1 MIILPAID
9 IKGGQCV
16 RLYQG
21 DYAQVSTYD
30 ADPVKVAQ
38 RWQSAGASWLHVV
51 DLDGAAVGHPINVEV
66 IRKMRAS
73 TSLHIELGGGMRT
86 LEHIGQMLDLGIDRI
101 VLGTVAL
108 IDRELLGEALAR
120 WGERIAVGLDARNGQ
135 VAISGWRETSQVQAT
150 SLATELCAIGVNRF
164 RVNRF
169 IYTDIA
175 RDGALKGPNL
185 DALREMKRVLLANRE
200 GDRST
205 RRRGASGPNH
215 QGDRKGPHSTP
226 LHSRPYNDTEGLRQQ
241 AISCS
246 LIASG
251 GVSSIDDLRSIATLG
266 IEGAIVGKALYTG
279 NVDLAA
285 AIRELER

>member
-9 IKGGQCV
+9 IKDGQCV

-21 DYAQVSTYD
+21 DYAQITTYD
-30 ADPVKVAQ
+30 ADPVLVAQ

-51 DLDGAAVGHPINVEV
+51 DLDGAAAGHPVNIEL
-66 IRKMRAS
+66 IRSMRAA
-73 TSLHIELGGGMRT
+73 TSLHIELGGGMRS
-86 LEHIGQMLDLGIDRI
+86 LDHIGQVLDLGIDRV

-108 IDRELLGEALAR
+108 THRALLEEALER
-120 WGERIAVGLDARNGQ
+120 WGERIAVGLDARKGW

-150 SLATELCAIGVNRF
+150 TLAAELNANGVQ
-164 RVNRF
+164 RF

-185 DALREMKRVLLANRE
+185 DALREMQRV
-200 GDRST
+200 
-205 RRRGASGPNH
+205 
-215 QGDRKGPHSTP
+215 
-226 LHSRPYNDTEGLRQQ
+226 
-241 AISCS
+241 ISCS

-251 GVSSIDDLRSIATLG
+251 GVSSIDDLRSLAMLG

-279 NVDLAA
+279 YVDLAV
-285 AIRELER
+285 AIREIER